1 MKAML
6 GLGRG
11 SFQSVMARGCDAQP
25 DLMGFQDLTKR
36 QLDLCHVTRYTR
48 LVIKTFADKQTERF
62 YVNGKS
68 RRVPPDVARRVL
80 RKLTAIDAAEQVE
93 LLRVPPGN
101 RLHALGGD
109 RAGQFSVSVNDQ
121 WRICFRFEDGDAYDV
136 EICDYH

>member
-1 MKAML
+1 
-6 GLGRG
+6 
-11 SFQSVMARGCDAQP
+11 MARVCNAQP
-25 DLMGFQDLTKR
+25 DAMGFQDLAKR
-36 QLDLCHVTRYTR
+36 RLDLCHVTQYTR
-48 LVIKTFADKQTERF
+48 LVIKTFADKQTEQF
-62 YVNGKS
+62 YVTGKS

-93 LLRVPPGN
+93 LLRVPPEN